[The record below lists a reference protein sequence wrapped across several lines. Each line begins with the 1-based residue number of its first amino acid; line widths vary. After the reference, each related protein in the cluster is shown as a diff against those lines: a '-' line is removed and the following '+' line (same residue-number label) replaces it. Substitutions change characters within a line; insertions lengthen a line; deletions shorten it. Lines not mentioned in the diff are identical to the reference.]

1 LVDPVGVD
9 GFDIRELTGADVPA
23 AIALSSAQG
32 FRDRTGFFELVLRT
46 STCRALAGVVDGR
59 LIATGVA
66 TANGPVGWLG
76 GIVVDAEFR
85 RRGLGR
91 AVTEELCRGLR
102 AAGCVTI
109 SLESTDAGRPLYEEM
124 GFRLA
129 TNYHQLQADHLP
141 IPPVLPD
148 GAVVRRLAPADWPA
162 IFELDRLA
170 TAEDRS
176 APLRV
181 LAALGSEDVPALGG
195 SGDPATA
202 GGGSGGSGE
211 RPTAAAGGN
220 HSAERPTAGAGGNWV
235 LERDGVLAG
244 FLIPAERAYGAVI
257 APRFGDGLYLLDLHR
272 HVVPSDAHVRA
283 GIPDEHGAAW
293 RELQERGWQETWRAP
308 RYLLGPDIAWRPD
321 WIWGQIN
328 SAMG

>member
-1 LVDPVGVD
+1 VGVD

-170 TAEDRS
+170 TARRIDQPIEAKSDIANAFDGITYNKGASVLSVVKAQSVIES
-176 APLRV
+176 AAEKL
-181 LAALGSEDVPALGG
+181 S
-195 SGDPATA
+195 SCTMTA
-202 GGGSGGSGE
+202 GRG
-211 RPTAAAGGN
+211 
-220 HSAERPTAGAGGNWV
+220 
-235 LERDGVLAG
+235 L
-244 FLIPAERAYGAVI
+244 PA
-257 APRFGDGLYLLDLHR
+257 
-272 HVVPSDAHVRA
+272 
-283 GIPDEHGAAW
+283 
-293 RELQERGWQETWRAP
+293 
-308 RYLLGPDIAWRPD
+308 
-321 WIWGQIN
+321 
-328 SAMG
+328 